1 MNGPSKSNF
10 SLHEKTPLL
19 SQALLLLST
28 IDSSALCFFTI
39 GGLLS
44 SKPIKQNKLVSL
56 KTLSWSFRSPLAFSS
71 VWLGISTSINF
82 GFNEQG
88 SEEVQPEDNALES
101 NPIIE
106 EIVQESIEI
115 EQEIVTQETIETEI
129 IEVPKE
135 VKKEILKEKEPEEKQ
150 EEVIIKKV
158 EPIVNKKALYT
169 GSKKKEKQSDGNKNT
184 AGNQGSFEGDINS
197 TKYEGGGIGVDGEA
211 YQLLGRSV
219 AYKAKPIYKVQLEGK
234 VVVDITVDQ
243 LGNVINAIAG
253 VKGSTT
259 LNSQLLK
266 RAKEAALKTKFS
278 AKESAPSRQQG
289 KIIYNFQLN

>member
-1 MNGPSKSNF
+1 MTSSENKNKRNGIVGTILF
-10 SLHEKTPLL
+10 H
-19 SQALLLLST
+19 ALLLLSF
-28 IDSSALCFFTI
+28 LFM
-39 GGLLS
+39 GLTY
-44 SKPIKQNKLVSL
+44 KIP
-56 KTLSWSFRSPLAFSS
+56 PPPEE
-71 VWLGISTSINF
+71 GISINF
-82 GFNEQG
+82 GFEEQG
-88 SEEVQPEDNALES
+88 LEQIQPEDNSLES
-101 NPIIE
+101 NPVIE
-106 EIVQESIEI
+106 EVIQESIEI
-115 EQEIVTQETIETEI
+115 EQEIITQETIETEI

-135 VKKEILKEKEPEEKQ
+135 IKKEIPKEKEPEEKQ
-150 EEVIIKKV
+150 EEVIIEKV
-158 EPIVNKKALYT
+158 EPVVNKKALYT
-169 GSKKKEKQSDGNKNT
+169 GTKKKENQSDGNKNKT
-184 AGNQGSFEGDINS
+184 GNQGSVEGDINS
-197 TKYEGGGIGVDGEA
+197 NKYEGGGIGVDGEA

-219 AYKAKPIYKVQLEGK
+219 SYKAKPIYKVQLEGK

>member
-1 MNGPSKSNF
+1 MTSSENKNKRNGIVGTILF
-10 SLHEKTPLL
+10 H
-19 SQALLLLST
+19 ALLLLSF
-28 IDSSALCFFTI
+28 LFM
-39 GGLLS
+39 GLTYRI
-44 SKPIKQNKLVSL
+44 P
-56 KTLSWSFRSPLAFSS
+56 PPPEE
-71 VWLGISTSINF
+71 GISINF
-82 GFNEQG
+82 GFEEQG
-88 SEEVQPEDNALES
+88 LEQIQPEDNSLES
-101 NPIIE
+101 NPVIE
-106 EIVQESIEI
+106 ELIQESIEI
-115 EQEIVTQETIETEI
+115 EQEIITQETIETEI

-135 VKKEILKEKEPEEKQ
+135 TKKEIPKEKEPEEKQ
-150 EEVIIKKV
+150 EEVIIEKV
-158 EPIVNKKALYT
+158 EPVVNKKALYT
-169 GSKKKEKQSDGNKNT
+169 GTKKKEKQSDGNKNKN
-184 AGNQGSFEGDINS
+184 GNQGSVEGDINS
-197 TKYEGGGIGVDGEA
+197 NKYEGGGIGVDGEA

-219 AYKAKPIYKVQLEGK
+219 SYKAKPIYKVQLEGK

>member
-1 MNGPSKSNF
+1 MTSSEKKNKRNGIIGTILF
-10 SLHEKTPLL
+10 H
-19 SQALLLLST
+19 ALLLLSF
-28 IDSSALCFFTI
+28 LFM
-39 GGLLS
+39 GLTYRI
-44 SKPIKQNKLVSL
+44 P
-56 KTLSWSFRSPLAFSS
+56 PPPEE
-71 VWLGISTSINF
+71 GISINF
-82 GFNEQG
+82 GFDEQG
-88 SEEVQPEDNALES
+88 SEEVQPEDNSLES

-135 VKKEILKEKEPEEKQ
+135 VKKEIPKEKEPEEKQ
-150 EEVIIKKV
+150 EEVIIEKV

-169 GSKKKEKQSDGNKNT
+169 GTKKKEKQSDGNKNK
-184 AGNQGSFEGDINS
+184 AGNQGSVEGDINS

-219 AYKAKPIYKVQLEGK
+219 EYKAKPIYKVQLEGK

>member
-1 MNGPSKSNF
+1 MLYCLF
-10 SLHEKTPLL
+10 VFL
-19 SQALLLLST
+19 
-28 IDSSALCFFTI
+28 FM
-39 GGLLS
+39 GLTYRI
-44 SKPIKQNKLVSL
+44 P
-56 KTLSWSFRSPLAFSS
+56 PPPEE
-71 VWLGISTSINF
+71 GISINF
-82 GFNEQG
+82 GFDDQG
-88 SEEVQPEDNALES
+88 FQEIQPKDNSLES

-106 EIVQESIEI
+106 EVVEETVEI
-115 EQEIVTQETIETEI
+115 EQEIITQENIETEV

-135 VKKEILKEKEPEEKQ
+135 IKKETPKEKEPEEKQ
-150 EEVIIKKV
+150 EEIIIEKV
-158 EPIVNKKALYT
+158 EPVVNKKALYQEV
-169 GSKKKEKQSDGNKNT
+169 KKEKQSDGNKNNQ
-184 AGNQGSFEGDINS
+184 GNQGSIEGDINS
-197 TKYEGGGIGVDGEA
+197 NKYEGGGIGVDGEA

-219 AYKAKPIYKVQLEGK
+219 SFKAKPIYNVQLEGK

-289 KIIYNFQLN
+289 KIIYNFRLN

>member
-1 MNGPSKSNF
+1 MTSEKKNKRNGIIGTILF
-10 SLHEKTPLL
+10 H
-19 SQALLLLST
+19 ALLLVSFL
-28 IDSSALCFFTI
+28 FM
-39 GGLLS
+39 GLTYRI
-44 SKPIKQNKLVSL
+44 P
-56 KTLSWSFRSPLAFSS
+56 PPPEE
-71 VWLGISTSINF
+71 GISINF
-82 GFNEQG
+82 GFDDQG
-88 SEEVQPEDNALES
+88 FQEIQPEDNSLES

-106 EIVQESIEI
+106 EVVEETVDI
-115 EQEIVTQETIETEI
+115 EQEIITQENIETEV

-135 VKKEILKEKEPEEKQ
+135 IKKEIPKEKEPEEKQ
-150 EEVIIKKV
+150 EEIIIEKV
-158 EPIVNKKALYT
+158 EPVVNKKALYT
-169 GSKKKEKQSDGNKNT
+169 GSKKKEKQSDGNKNNQ
-184 AGNQGSFEGDINS
+184 GNQGSIEGDINS
-197 TKYEGGGIGVDGEA
+197 NKYEGGGIGVDGEA

-219 AYKAKPIYKVQLEGK
+219 SFKAKPIYNVQLEGK

-289 KIIYNFQLN
+289 KIIYNFRLN